1 MSWNFVGKPDASLYP
16 SDFFR
21 WNVGLQDRL
30 AFHADNFVVDERVSL
45 WLQVSEVCFTK
56 RMSEVIFT
64 GTTNSHI
71 QMTSKID
78 MCREKEEKEESYVHF
93 VHDHLR
99 VSFVTKVKVRSC
111 RKPCQFFF
119 KILSCEIWGQS
130 WNFYLQQFH
139 LRFGCILRQ
148 DGHEEKIGWFPY
160 VSIIDKWSDVFWSVC
175 GSTIFFGGD
184 FRIFQFGF
192 KEF

>member
-119 KILSCEIWGQS
+119 LNI
-130 WNFYLQQFH
+130 
-139 LRFGCILRQ
+139 ILRNLRSILEFLSPAVSSTSEVWMYPSTGRSKLWSKVAFSRTWGK
-148 DGHEEKIGWFPY
+148 DWMIFPY
-160 VSIIDKWSDVFWSVC
+160 
-175 GSTIFFGGD
+175 
-184 FRIFQFGF
+184 
-192 KEF
+192 

>member
-21 WNVGLQDRL
+21 WNVGPQDRL

-78 MCREKEEKEESYVHF
+78 MCREKEEK
-93 VHDHLR
+93 LCTLCPW
-99 VSFVTKVKVRSC
+99 SFEGRFCHQGQSSKLQKTLPV
-111 RKPCQFFF
+111 FF
-119 KILSCEIWGQS
+119 KNI
-130 WNFYLQQFH
+130 
-139 LRFGCILRQ
+139 ILRNLRSIL
-148 DGHEEKIGWFPY
+148 EFLSPA
-160 VSIIDKWSDVFWSVC
+160 VSSEVWMYP
-175 GSTIFFGGD
+175 STGRTWGKDRMISICFNNW
-184 FRIFQFGF
+184 
-192 KEF
+192 

>member
-1 MSWNFVGKPDASLYP
+1 MSWNFVGKPDTSLYP

-111 RKPCQFFF
+111 RKPCQFFL

-139 LRFGCILRQ
+139 QHLRFGCILRQ
-148 DGHEEKIGWFPY
+148 DGPSFGPKLRFRGHGEKIGWFFHI
-160 VSIIDKWSDVFWSVC
+160 SFNN
-175 GSTIFFGGD
+175 
-184 FRIFQFGF
+184 
-192 KEF
+192 